1 MGKPVRPT
9 SGRPRLSSCQIMA
22 EAASELFLER
32 TYAGT
37 TIEDITQRA
46 GVSRSTFFNYFS
58 AKSDLLWVEVD
69 ASAIHLA
76 DALAAVP
83 SDEPVMAA
91 IRRGLLAV
99 AIEFGPGRVPWAL
112 TQYDLMGT
120 SAELEAS
127 ALSRFLQQ
135 VKVVREFSA
144 ARLGLD
150 RDDLMPQAIATAVIG
165 AAVAAAGVWARAGV
179 TRGVLTPYVAE
190 AISPVCA
197 GFQTVLDAAAAK
209 R

>member
-1 MGKPVRPT
+1 MGKTVRPT
-9 SGRPRLSSCQIMA
+9 SGRPRLSSCQILA
-22 EAASELFLER
+22 DAASELFLER

-58 AKSDLLWVEVD
+58 AKSDVLWLEVD
-69 ASAIHLA
+69 ASVIHLA
-76 DALAAVP
+76 DALEAVP

-99 AIEFGPGRVPWAL
+99 AVEFGPGRVPWAL
-112 TQYDLMGT
+112 TQCDLMAT
-120 SAELEAS
+120 SSELESS
-127 ALSRFLQQ
+127 ALSRFLAQ
-135 VKVVREFSA
+135 VKVLREFIA

-150 RDDLMPQAIATAVIG
+150 RDDLLPQAIATAVIG
-165 AAVAAAGVWARAGV
+165 AAVAAAAAWARAGV
-179 TRGVLTPYVAE
+179 TRGALTPYVAE

-197 GFQTVLDAAAAK
+197 GFQAVLDAAASK